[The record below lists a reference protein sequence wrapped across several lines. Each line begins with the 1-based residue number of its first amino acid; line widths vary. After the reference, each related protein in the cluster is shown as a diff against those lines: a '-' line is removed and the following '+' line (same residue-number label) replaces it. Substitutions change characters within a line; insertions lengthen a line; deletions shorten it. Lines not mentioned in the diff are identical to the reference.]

1 MNEEIQ
7 TKPRAEEAPAP
18 AAPIAAQTAPAQQVA
33 PEVAAP
39 APVMPETAAPASA
52 TPKSAARKTPGTKA
66 ATPAPAAAKRPR
78 KPAATTKTKPLQEVA
93 AVELAAPV
101 EVPQPAQ
108 TVKSAKVKKPAP
120 VKHKL
125 IRDSFTLPE
134 QDYLLFATLK
144 KRALASGVE
153 VRKSELL
160 RAGLAMLARAE
171 DADFLKAIGLVE
183 RIKTGR
189 PKK

>member
-7 TKPRAEEAPAP
+7 TTPRAEEAPAP
-18 AAPIAAQTAPAQQVA
+18 AAPIVAQTAPAQQA
-33 PEVAAP
+33 TPEGAAP
-39 APVMPETAAPASA
+39 APVMPETAAPAGA
-52 TPKSAARKTPGTKA
+52 PPKAN
-66 ATPAPAAAKRPR
+66 TPAPVAAKRPK
-78 KPAATTKTKPLQEVA
+78 KPAATMKAKPLQEA
-93 AVELAAPV
+93 ATVEVAAPV
-101 EVPQPAQ
+101 EVPPPAQ

-160 RAGLAMLARAE
+160 RAGLAVLARAG
-171 DADFLKAIGLVE
+171 DADFLKAVGLVE